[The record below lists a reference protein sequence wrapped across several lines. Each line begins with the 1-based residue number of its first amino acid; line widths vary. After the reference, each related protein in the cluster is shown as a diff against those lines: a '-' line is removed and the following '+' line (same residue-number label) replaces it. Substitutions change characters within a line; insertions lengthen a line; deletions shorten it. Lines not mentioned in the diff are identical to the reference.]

1 MTVAD
6 IHGPIPDWTCANG
19 HRCAPDEGVCML
31 CGERPKFEY
40 TTKDGAFVP
49 SRERLR
55 LVKKERD

>member
-1 MTVAD
+1 MAGSYD
-6 IHGPIPDWTCANG
+6 ELEDWTCANG

-49 SRERLR
+49 SGERLR
-55 LVKKERD
+55 LVTE